1 MEIKNINRFWYKI
14 YTLDQIYDFWYKLN
28 KGNYNIKYIPKDI
41 KHIYYFHN
49 FHNNE
54 IKKNFSRFIYKIEL
68 NDCRII

>member
-41 KHIYYFHN
+41 KHIYYYN
-49 FHNNE
+49 YE
-54 IKKNFSRFIYKIEL
+54 IKKSFGLFLSKIEL
-68 NDCRII
+68 NNYKII